1 MKKISLFLLFFV
13 ISNCGYQPIYINKN
27 LSNIEFNKINYKG
40 DNDINKKIINSLSI
54 KINEF
59 DDNLNNLTLNSSF
72 GVTETSKNTKGQVES
87 YRSEVSVNVIISN
100 KNNIILDKMFSNQ
113 FSYSNKDNK
122 FELVQYQNE
131 IKNNLINKIIED
143 IILHINL

>member
-1 MKKISLFLLFFV
+1 MK
-13 ISNCGYQPIYINKN
+13 
-27 LSNIEFNKINYKG
+27 NIEFNKINYKG

-87 YRSEVSVNVIISN
+87 YRSKVSVNVIISN
-100 KNNIILDKMFSNQ
+100 KNNIILDKMFSKQ